1 MSTVYQ
7 CNIYVSQYD
16 KELFDYSFICIA
28 KGKAE
33 LVEKIRKVLRDRLG
47 CTKVTMDDA
56 IDSFEHFYTLN
67 AIPTYVS
74 ITATTFFDDINEEN
88 LKKSLKEIREMSDNG
103 IDILHKLRELMIGYR
118 YDIKYLRNGVSIEKS
133 DILYNGPA
141 DTDIVFSIREDS
153 DYHKHGK
160 NKFDVGDFV
169 KVKYLEDSPVFVVSE
184 CPEPKCTYIG
194 WENLYVIIAECE
206 YGMIFSTVHEN
217 DIVRCTM
224 SGRIL

>member
-47 CTKVTMDDA
+47 CTKVTMDDV
-56 IDSFEHFYTLN
+56 IDSFEYFYIINTLSVY
-67 AIPTYVS
+67 ARV
-74 ITATTFFDDINEEN
+74 TARAFFDVDEEK
-88 LKKSLKEIREMSDNG
+88 LEKSFKEISRMVDKDTDL
-103 IDILHKLRELMIGYR
+103 IFKLRELMIGYE
-118 YDIKYLRNGVSIEKS
+118 YDIKYLRNGISIEKS
-133 DILYNGPA
+133 DILYNGH
-141 DTDIVFSIREDS
+141 DNDVMIVCREDS

-160 NKFDVGDFV
+160 NKFGVGDFV
-169 KVKYLEDSPVFVVSE
+169 KVKYLENSPVFTVGE

>member
-16 KELFDYSFICIA
+16 EELFDYSFICIA
-28 KGKAE
+28 KGEAE

-47 CTKVTMDDA
+47 CTKVTMDDV
-56 IDSFEHFYTLN
+56 IDSFEHFYIIN
-67 AIPTYVS
+67 IFSVYARV
-74 ITATTFFDDINEEN
+74 TARAFFDVDEEK
-88 LKKSLKEIREMSDNG
+88 LEKSFKEISKMVDKDTDL
-103 IDILHKLRELMIGYR
+103 IFKLRELMIGYE
-118 YDIKYLRNGVSIEKS
+118 YNIKYLRNGISIEKS
-133 DILYNGPA
+133 DILYNGH
-141 DTDIVFSIREDS
+141 DNDVMIVCREDS

-160 NKFDVGDFV
+160 NKFGIGDFV
-169 KVKYLEDSPVFVVSE
+169 KVKYLENSPVFTLGE

-194 WENLYVIIAECE
+194 WENLYGIIAECE
-206 YGMIFSTVHEN
+206 YGMIFSTVHDN

>member
-16 KELFDYSFICIA
+16 EELFDYSFICIA

-47 CTKVTMDDA
+47 CTKVTMDDV
-56 IDSFEHFYTLN
+56 IDSFEHFYIIN
-67 AIPTYVS
+67 IFSVYARV
-74 ITATTFFDDINEEN
+74 TARAFFDVDEEK
-88 LKKSLKEIREMSDNG
+88 LEKSFKEISKMVDKDTDL
-103 IDILHKLRELMIGYR
+103 IFKLRELMIGYE
-118 YDIKYLRNGVSIEKS
+118 YNIKYLRNGISIEKS
-133 DILYNGPA
+133 DILYNGH
-141 DTDIVFSIREDS
+141 DNDVMIVCREDS

-160 NKFDVGDFV
+160 NKFGIGDFV
-169 KVKYLEDSPVFVVSE
+169 KVKYLENSPVFTLGE

-194 WENLYVIIAECE
+194 WENLYGIIAECE

>member
-16 KELFDYSFICIA
+16 EELFDYSFICIA

-47 CTKVTMDDA
+47 CTKVTMDDV
-56 IDSFEHFYTLN
+56 IDSFEHFYIIN
-67 AIPTYVS
+67 IFSVYARV
-74 ITATTFFDDINEEN
+74 TARAFFDVDEEK
-88 LKKSLKEIREMSDNG
+88 LEKSFKEISKMVDKDTDL
-103 IDILHKLRELMIGYR
+103 IFKLRELMIGYE
-118 YDIKYLRNGVSIEKS
+118 YNIKYLRNGISIEES
-133 DILYNGPA
+133 DILYNGH
-141 DTDIVFSIREDS
+141 DNDVMIVCREDS

-160 NKFDVGDFV
+160 NKFGIGDFV
-169 KVKYLEDSPVFVVSE
+169 KVKYLENSPVFTLGE

-194 WENLYVIIAECE
+194 WENLYGIIAECE

>member
-7 CNIYVSQYD
+7 CNIYVSQYGE
-16 KELFDYSFICIA
+16 ELFDYSFICIA

-47 CTKVTMDDA
+47 CTKVTMDDV
-56 IDSFEHFYTLN
+56 IDSFEHFYIIN
-67 AIPTYVS
+67 IFSVYARV
-74 ITATTFFDDINEEN
+74 TARAFFDVDEEK
-88 LKKSLKEIREMSDNG
+88 LEKSFKEISKMVDKDTDL
-103 IDILHKLRELMIGYR
+103 IFKLRELMIGYE
-118 YDIKYLRNGVSIEKS
+118 YNIKYLRNGISIEKS
-133 DILYNGPA
+133 DILYNGH
-141 DTDIVFSIREDS
+141 DNDVMIVCREDS

-160 NKFDVGDFV
+160 NKFGIGDFV
-169 KVKYLEDSPVFVVSE
+169 KVKYLENSPVFTLGE

-194 WENLYVIIAECE
+194 WENLYGIIAECE

>member
-16 KELFDYSFICIA
+16 EELFDYSFICIA

-47 CTKVTMDDA
+47 CTKVTMDDV
-56 IDSFEHFYTLN
+56 IDSFEHFYIIN
-67 AIPTYVS
+67 IFSVYARV
-74 ITATTFFDDINEEN
+74 TARAFFDVDEEK
-88 LKKSLKEIREMSDNG
+88 LEKSFKEISKMVDKDTDL
-103 IDILHKLRELMIGYR
+103 IFKLRELMIGYE
-118 YDIKYLRNGVSIEKS
+118 YNIKYLRNGISIEKS
-133 DILYNGPA
+133 DILYNGH
-141 DTDIVFSIREDS
+141 DNDVMIVCREDS

-160 NKFDVGDFV
+160 NKFGIGDFV
-169 KVKYLEDSPVFVVSE
+169 KVKYLENSPVFTLSE

-194 WENLYVIIAECE
+194 WENLYDIIAECE

>member
-7 CNIYVSQYD
+7 CNIYVSKYD

-47 CTKVTMDDA
+47 CTKVTMDDV
-56 IDSFEHFYTLN
+56 IDSFEYFYIINILSVY
-67 AIPTYVS
+67 ARV
-74 ITATTFFDDINEEN
+74 TARAFFDVDEEK
-88 LKKSLKEIREMSDNG
+88 LEKSFKEISRMVDKDTDL
-103 IDILHKLRELMIGYR
+103 IFKLRELMIGYE
-118 YDIKYLRNGVSIEKS
+118 YNIKYLRNGISIEKS
-133 DILYNGPA
+133 DILYNGH
-141 DTDIVFSIREDS
+141 DNDVMIVCREDS

-160 NKFDVGDFV
+160 NKFGVGDFV
-169 KVKYLEDSPVFVVSE
+169 KVKYLENSPVFTVGE

-194 WENLYVIIAECE
+194 WENLYCIIAECK